1 MTNKIKLGISPV
13 RVSLFGYLS
22 AQLWRLIHRSR
33 NDKAEFHNNQA
44 VIVEFTQIWSWHCS
58 FSGYNKSMVMENNEN
73 QNRPARDAKTSNRG
87 LASADPKTR
96 AEVARKG
103 GEAVSKNREHM
114 AAIGRKG
121 GQTVSQ
127 DRQHMS
133 QIGRKGGEAVSRD
146 RQHMSDIGRKGGE
159 NSRSNEARH
168 GNDGAPGSAQ

>member
-1 MTNKIKLGISPV
+1 
-13 RVSLFGYLS
+13 
-22 AQLWRLIHRSR
+22 LWRFVHG
-33 NDKAEFHNNQA
+33 FHNNRA
-44 VIVEFTQIWSWHCS
+44 VIVEFAPKTGWHYS
-58 FSGYNKSMVMENNEN
+58 FSGYGKSLVMENNEN
-73 QNRPARDAKTSNRG
+73 QNRPNRDAKTSNRG

-103 GEAVSKNREHM
+103 GEAVSRNREHM

-146 RQHMSDIGRKGGE
+146 RQHMSEIGRKGGE
-159 NSRSNEARH
+159 NSRNSDNKPGNEA
-168 GNDGAPGSAQ
+168 APGTTGSGQRSDDL

>member
-1 MTNKIKLGISPV
+1 
-13 RVSLFGYLS
+13 
-22 AQLWRLIHRSR
+22 
-33 NDKAEFHNNQA
+33 
-44 VIVEFTQIWSWHCS
+44 
-58 FSGYNKSMVMENNEN
+58 MENNEN
-73 QNRPARDAKTSNRG
+73 QNRPNRDAKTSNRG

-103 GEAVSKNREHM
+103 GEAVSRNREHM

-146 RQHMSDIGRKGGE
+146 RQHMSEIGRKGGE
-159 NSRSNEARH
+159 NSRGNEAKSVE
-168 GNDGAPGSAQ
+168 GSPEKA

>member
-1 MTNKIKLGISPV
+1 LDSFCGIFPHQTGDNCGISPV
-13 RVSLFGYLS
+13 IGWHYS
-22 AQLWRLIHRSR
+22 
-33 NDKAEFHNNQA
+33 
-44 VIVEFTQIWSWHCS
+44 FT
-58 FSGYNKSMVMENNEN
+58 GYNKSLVMENNEN
-73 QNRPARDAKTSNRG
+73 QNRSNRDVKTSNRG

-103 GEAVSKNREHM
+103 GEAVSRNREHM

-159 NSRSNEARH
+159 NSRGTE
-168 GNDGAPGSAQ
+168 PGKGTPENA